1 MSNEYNLF
9 EQEDSLITNPTARVP
24 ICLCL
29 DTSGSMNAVE
39 SGETVATDKTVNVDG
54 RDWYIVDG
62 GVTRLMELQEGI
74 EQFYHEIR
82 EDEVAR
88 YSAEICV
95 VDFNNTAH
103 CIMEYGNVDNEKDIP
118 KLKANGITA
127 MGEGVNLAL
136 DLLDKRKHEYQEKG
150 VDYFQPWLILMT
162 DGEPNGDQAEL
173 DRAIE
178 RVNNLVNDRK
188 MTIFPIGIG
197 KEADLELLKKF
208 SPNRQPLR
216 LKGMKFKEFFAW
228 LSQSV
233 SRTSQSMPGESVK
246 LDMDGV
252 LGWGEL

>member
-1 MSNEYNLF
+1 
-9 EQEDSLITNPTARVP
+9 
-24 ICLCL
+24 
-29 DTSGSMNAVE
+29 
-39 SGETVATDKTVNVDG
+39 
-54 RDWYIVDG
+54 
-62 GVTRLMELQEGI
+62 
-74 EQFYHEIR
+74 
-82 EDEVAR
+82 
-88 YSAEICV
+88 
-95 VDFNNTAH
+95 
-103 CIMEYGNVDNEKDIP
+103 
-118 KLKANGITA
+118 
-127 MGEGVNLAL
+127 
-136 DLLDKRKHEYQEKG
+136 
-150 VDYFQPWLILMT
+150 MT